1 MHPLIKEVLLTKE
14 KIDLR
19 TSEVAKEVTEH
30 YLKEGVED
38 EPIVLVGFLKGCV
51 PFMGKFLENFNLNCQ
66 TEYMLISS
74 YGSGTKSSGK
84 PEILLD
90 LRIPIENRHILIV
103 EDIIDT
109 GITLDFMVN
118 YFKMQNPKS
127 IKIITM
133 LDKSKSHK
141 VDIKADWKCFDVGN
155 EFLVGMGLDVNERF
169 RNLPYIGVVDV
180 EKLATWKW

>member
-1 MHPLIKEVLLTKE
+1 MHPLIKEVILSKE
-14 KIDLR
+14 KIDER
-19 TSEVAKEVTEH
+19 TKIVAKQVTEH
-30 YLKEGVED
+30 YRSQKIGD

-51 PFMGKFLENFNLNCQ
+51 PFMGNFLENFELNCQ

-74 YGSGTKSSGK
+74 YGSNIKSSGK

-118 YFKMQNPKS
+118 YFRMQNPKS
-127 IKIITM
+127 VKIITM
-133 LDKSKSHK
+133 LDKVTAHK
-141 VDIKADWKCFDVGN
+141 VDIKADWKCFDV
-155 EFLVGMGLDVNERF
+155 EDQFLVGMGLDVNERF
-169 RNLPYIGVVDV
+169 RNLPYVAVVDV